1 MKILPNQKVMMKTF
15 STCQR
20 CTEEREVKAQA
31 MITPILLLLGFA
43 ASKKRKGTVKLEIR
57 SGSERK

>member
-1 MKILPNQKVMMKTF
+1 MMETV